1 MFIHGIHKQA
11 AAGLVLRA
19 CCALLLTVLLAACGR
34 HDKPLPSPQKSG
46 ELVVVSRLSPTTVY
60 RDAAGELAGPEFDLV
75 SAFAA
80 ELGVKVRWVWVERER
95 QMFERLDRG
104 KAHLAAAALSPGEPA
119 LALARFGSPF
129 FWRHQVVAMRGGDRQ
144 LPYRLP
150 QLSGLSGWVPADTQ
164 ADRLLD
170 DLPGDGSRWKRGDPS
185 GAVDALHD
193 VSEGTLDF
201 AIVDSLLLSRLRHWL
216 IDLEQ
221 AFELPGPR
229 PVAWAFPRYG
239 NERLFQAA
247 EDFLRRSRADGSLA
261 ATHERHFGHLR
272 RLDTLDIGQLLQHRE
287 SRLPRYRDLFR
298 EAGQLTGIDWRWL
311 AALAYQ
317 ESKWDPLA
325 TSWTNVRGMMML
337 TEGTAQKMGV
347 SNRLDARQS
356 IFAGARYLAQIMDS
370 LPPTV
375 TGEDRIMMALA
386 AYNLGEGHLRAG
398 RRMAENMKLD
408 ASTWAGLKRALP
420 ELARPDV
427 AARLVSGPARGGEA
441 VILVENVRGYYEVL
455 AAAEHTGPA
464 HRGGLGRFRPEF
476 YRTPPRAPDP
486 IIW

>member
-1 MFIHGIHKQA
+1 MLIA
-11 AAGLVLRA
+11 
-19 CCALLLTVLLAACGR
+19 ALLTACGG
-34 HDKPLPSPQKSG
+34 HHKPLPPPQKSG

-60 RDAAGELAGPEFDLV
+60 RDAAGQLAGPEFDRV

-80 ELGVKVRWVWVERER
+80 ELGVEVRWIWVERER
-95 QMFERLDRG
+95 QMYERLDRG
-104 KAHLAAAALSPGEPA
+104 GAHMAAAALSPSAPA

-144 LPYRLP
+144 LPYRLQ
-150 QLSGLSGWVPADTQ
+150 QLAGLRGWVPADTQ
-164 ADRLLD
+164 ADRLLQ
-170 DLPGDGSRWKRGDPS
+170 DLPTDGSGWTRGDPAD
-185 GAVDALHD
+185 AVDALHD

-229 PVAWAFPRYG
+229 PVAWAFSRYG
-239 NERLFQAA
+239 NERLFEAA
-247 EDFLRRSRADGSLA
+247 EEFLRRSKADGSLA
-261 ATHERHFGHLR
+261 AIYERHFGHLR

-287 SRLPRYRDLFR
+287 SRLPRYRHLFR
-298 EAGQLTGIDWRWL
+298 EAGQVTGIDWRWL

-337 TEGTAQKMGV
+337 TEGTAQSMGV
-347 SNRLDARQS
+347 SDRLDPRQS
-356 IFAGARYLAQIMDS
+356 ILGGARYLAQIMDS
-370 LPPTV
+370 LPLDV
-375 TGEDRIMMALA
+375 TGEDRLMMALA

-398 RRMAENMKLD
+398 RRMAGAMRLD
-408 ASTWAGLKRALP
+408 VNSWAGLKRALP
-420 ELARPDV
+420 ELARPEV

-441 VILVENVRGYYEVL
+441 VVLVENVRGYYEVL
-455 AAAEHTGPA
+455 AAAEHIGPA
-464 HRGGLGRFRPEF
+464 HRGGLGRFNPEF
-476 YRTPPRAPDP
+476 YRPPPRAADP

>member
-1 MFIHGIHKQA
+1 MLH
-11 AAGLVLRA
+11 V
-19 CCALLLTVLLAACGR
+19 CCAVLIAALLTACGR
-34 HDKPLPSPQKSG
+34 HDKPLPPPQRSG

-60 RDAAGELAGPEFDLV
+60 RDAAGQLAGPEFERV

-80 ELGVKVRWVWVERER
+80 ELGVEVRWIWVERER

-104 KAHLAAAALSPGEPA
+104 AAHLAAAALSPSEPA

-150 QLSGLSGWVPADTQ
+150 QLAGLRGWVPADTQ
-164 ADRLLD
+164 ADRLLQ
-170 DLPGDGSRWKRGDPS
+170 DLPADGSGWTRGDPAD
-185 GAVDALHD
+185 AVDALHD

-239 NERLFQAA
+239 NERLFEAA
-247 EDFLRRSRADGSLA
+247 EDFLRRSKADGSLA
-261 ATHERHFGHLR
+261 AIYERHFGHLR

-298 EAGQLTGIDWRWL
+298 EAGQVTGIDWRWL

-337 TEGTAQKMGV
+337 TEATAQRMGV
-347 SNRLDARQS
+347 TDRLDARQS
-356 IFAGARYLAQIMDS
+356 VLAGARYLAQIMDS
-370 LPPTV
+370 LPPAV
-375 TGEDRIMMALA
+375 TGDDRLMMALA

-398 RRMAENMKLD
+398 RRMATAMKLD
-408 ASTWAGLKRALP
+408 ADTWSGLKRALP

-441 VILVENVRGYYEVL
+441 VVLVENVRGYYEVL

-464 HRGGLGRFRPEF
+464 YRGGLGRFNPEF
-476 YRTPPRAPDP
+476 YRPPPRAPDP